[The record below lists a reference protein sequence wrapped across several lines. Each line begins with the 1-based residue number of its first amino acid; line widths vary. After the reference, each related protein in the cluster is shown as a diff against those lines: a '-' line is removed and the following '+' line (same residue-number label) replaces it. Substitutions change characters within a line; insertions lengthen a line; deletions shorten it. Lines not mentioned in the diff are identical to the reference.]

1 MVLAYYHSLGVRK
14 ARDRGKRSAEG
25 EKRWQDNLEEMK
37 SEEKEVGKKKSREEG
52 SAGMPVYLG
61 ISCVKGGRG
70 ERRGGGGG
78 RGRGLTCRFIH
89 AERGFLQ
96 LRGDVIQGDVGGRG
110 AGVDAAASHRVGRRC
125 SGTATGTSCWGD
137 QSLKTRKIT
146 VDGLHFKWYVIIH
159 FLTLHT
165 SSWISGA
172 TCSIFKHWYIYTICM
187 TT

>member
-1 MVLAYYHSLGVRK
+1 MAYYHYLGVRK

-78 RGRGLTCRFIH
+78 RVEKEVESSTTL
-89 AERGFLQ
+89 
-96 LRGDVIQGDVGGRG
+96 
-110 AGVDAAASHRVGRRC
+110 AGVTLEELEQTLLGKKQREGRREC
-125 SGTATGTSCWGD
+125 QC
-137 QSLKTRKIT
+137 Q
-146 VDGLHFKWYVIIH
+146 F
-159 FLTLHT
+159 
-165 SSWISGA
+165 
-172 TCSIFKHWYIYTICM
+172 
-187 TT
+187 